1 MFSSSEQSKSGSSVS
16 MRWCHHC
23 RAKKIGVQCTNTS
36 APGRAG
42 LLRTCL
48 KVFCDSCL
56 QKYYGQSLE
65 AATRNPE
72 WICPY
77 CLETCVCSHCVAAAQ
92 RRLQD
97 QLNPAI
103 TAPTTTV
110 LVNKRAKK
118 KVRTL
123 LAQAQEIFHELESVI
138 DDAILTSVERRQQ
151 ARNCIETVTQSLNTL
166 SFMTSSSS
174 NDNVSTSSLQDSPRG
189 SLTSDSDTTDD
200 SQHEY
205 LDAHVRQSTTQVM
218 SIQSLVNP
226 QA

>member
-1 MFSSSEQSKSGSSVS
+1 MFTSYEQPRSGSSVS

-23 RAKKIGVQCTNTS
+23 RAKKIGVQCTNRS
-36 APGRAG
+36 APGRVG
-42 LLRTCL
+42 LRTCL

-65 AATRNPE
+65 GASRDPE

-97 QLNPAI
+97 QLNPA
-103 TAPTTTV
+103 TTV
-110 LVNKRAKK
+110 PVTSAVVHKRAKK
-118 KVRTL
+118 KVRAL
-123 LAQAQEIFHELESVI
+123 LAQAQEICNELESVI
-138 DDAILTSVERRQQ
+138 DDAILNSVERRQQ
-151 ARNCIETVTQSLNTL
+151 ARNCIERVTQSFNTL

-174 NDNVSTSSLQDSPRG
+174 SDNTISTSSLHGSPG
-189 SLTSDSDTTDD
+189 SVTSDSDTTDD
-200 SQHEY
+200 PQHEY
-205 LDAHVRQSTTQVM
+205 IDAHVRQNTTQVM